1 MLYFVYTQA
10 LKVLNN
16 PKDHNQKQVP
26 ADTILFNI
34 RQVSQRVG
42 LRKRHGIE
50 GVGCSGTVHWFLEND
65 DPLYFSTKL
74 YDVKCPPLCFTR
86 VLRLPQTA
94 RVYLHPTTKEEEEVE
109 EEEEEER
116 DSLQNLSTVTI
127 TEVSQ
132 EYHLVVR
139 KLSDSG
145 DDLGRTFTI
154 PLKAELKVL
163 QNSITLKLSLKTC
176 LERVQMCFFLI
187 YRWLH

>member
-1 MLYFVYTQA
+1 MLDFVYTQA

-16 PKDHNQKQVP
+16 PKDHNQKLVP

-34 RQVSQRVG
+34 RQVSQWVG

-50 GVGCSGTVHWFLEND
+50 GVGCSGTVHWFLEDD
-65 DPLYFSTKL
+65 DPLRLSTRQ
-74 YDVKCPPLCFTR
+74 YDVKCPPMCFTR
-86 VLRLPQTA
+86 VLQLPQTA
-94 RVYLHPTTKEEEEVE
+94 RVYLHPTTKEEK
-109 EEEEEER
+109 EEEER

-145 DDLGRTFTI
+145 DNLGPAFTI
-154 PLKAELKVL
+154 PLKADLKVAL
-163 QNSITLKLSLKTC
+163 NTWSLK
-176 LERVQMCFFLI
+176 QD
-187 YRWLH
+187 